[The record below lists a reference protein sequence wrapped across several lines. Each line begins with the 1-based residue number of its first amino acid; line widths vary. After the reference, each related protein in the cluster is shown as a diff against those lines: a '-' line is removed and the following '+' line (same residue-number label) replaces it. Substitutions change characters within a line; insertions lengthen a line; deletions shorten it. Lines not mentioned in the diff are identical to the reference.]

1 MENNITMEDFSAIY
15 NRSSKAVDKIVIT
28 YDNIILMKEI
38 GLVEYLLDNFDYYNK
53 YLKLDIFKK
62 YKKCAIIRILV
73 DRKEKDFIS
82 LFARDKNS
90 EIKMRKELKD
100 RLDKTL
106 NNKVSNFATGLLKLI
121 MTRNIDKVVIL
132 IDKSDIEGIRLLGN
146 LYNQYTDL
154 IYIVD
159 KTEENMKKYFTDD
172 SYGIIFTDETDILNL
187 KKVKKKL
194 KGKTVCIPF
203 TGYNFR
209 KQKSK
214 IDDSEFIISKLAFE
228 FESIKYFF
236 NIGFIDA
243 YKITKEMLEKVS
255 E

>member
-1 MENNITMEDFSAIY
+1 
-15 NRSSKAVDKIVIT
+15 
-28 YDNIILMKEI
+28 
-38 GLVEYLLDNFDYYNK
+38 
-53 YLKLDIFKK
+53 
-62 YKKCAIIRILV
+62 
-73 DRKEKDFIS
+73 
-82 LFARDKNS
+82 
-90 EIKMRKELKD
+90 MRKELKD
-100 RLDKTL
+100 KLDKTL

-121 MTRNIDKVVIL
+121 MTKNIDKVVIL

-172 SYGIIFTDETDILNL
+172 LYGIIFTDETDILDL
-187 KKVKKKL
+187 KEVKKKL